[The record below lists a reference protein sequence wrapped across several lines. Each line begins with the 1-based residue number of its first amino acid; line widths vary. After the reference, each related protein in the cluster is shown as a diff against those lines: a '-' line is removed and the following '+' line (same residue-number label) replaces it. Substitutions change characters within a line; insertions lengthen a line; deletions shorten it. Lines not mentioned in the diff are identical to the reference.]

1 MNKKINISIIGTRGY
16 PYVYSGYETFVK
28 QLSERLVYK
37 DCNVTVYC
45 HKGLF
50 EIRPKEIKGIK
61 LVYVPTIETKILSQ
75 PVHSFYQ
82 LFMHAFQDLMYC

>member
-28 QLSERLVYK
+28 QLSERLVFRN
-37 DCNVTVYC
+37 CNVTIYC

-50 EIRPKEIKGIK
+50 DKRPKEINGIK
-61 LVYVPTIETKILSQ
+61 LVYIPTI
-75 PVHSFYQ
+75 
-82 LFMHAFQDLMYC
+82 